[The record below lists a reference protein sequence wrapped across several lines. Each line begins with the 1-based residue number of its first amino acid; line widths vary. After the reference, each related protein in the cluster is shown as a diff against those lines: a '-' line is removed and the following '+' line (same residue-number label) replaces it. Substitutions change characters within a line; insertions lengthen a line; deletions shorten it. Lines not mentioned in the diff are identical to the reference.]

1 MATRRLQRTS
11 RRARLLH
18 AAVYLTALPSILTG
32 WWILASRSGWL
43 GRLFGPLGAP
53 NARVHVWLG
62 WALAG
67 AIVVSLLIGGLR
79 IVGFA
84 RETFRLDR
92 GDGRWWLRWPGA
104 VLTGR
109 FARHEGRFDP
119 GQRVANVIMLGGLV
133 VLTVTGIGL
142 AELHGGPVF
151 ALLDR
156 IHRLTTFV
164 VTPVI
169 LGHLLVALGILPGY
183 RGVWRSM
190 HLGGRVPEAT
200 AKRIWPGWTERAAAA
215 TERRDGAVPLQD
227 VPAVEPP
234 PSLEGRVVQVLAR
247 ERRDSLNSGESA
259 PSEGQMEGREAHGC

>member
-183 RGVWRSM
+183 RGCGARCTLGEGAGSDRQEDLAGVDRAGGCRDRAEGWRRPSPGRPR
-190 HLGGRVPEAT
+190 GG
-200 AKRIWPGWTERAAAA
+200 AAAVPGGP
-215 TERRDGAVPLQD
+215 RRPGPCARASGLPEQ
-227 VPAVEPP
+227 
-234 PSLEGRVVQVLAR
+234 RR
-247 ERRDSLNSGESA
+247 ERSV
-259 PSEGQMEGREAHGC
+259 